1 MPKRFYLLTF
11 LISVINYACQQQL
24 EIEPIL
30 QKAEKL
36 VETKPDSTLF
46 ILEKIPK
53 PEHLKKSLYYHSFL
67 LQIQAKDKCYRD
79 ITSDTLIFK
88 IQKFYDKK
96 CDTEKAALASFYS
109 GRVRQEQKKYK
120 EALKIYL
127 EANKYL
133 KQTNDDNLKGLF
145 QGAIGEIYYQQ
156 LLRNEAITHFIQAEG
171 YFQRAENYRNAVLTN
186 NFIGNCFLIQE
197 KTDSAFIYYDKAI
210 TLAYNTDLKEE
221 QILMLENIG
230 VAWGEIKEW
239 DNAKEYLKKALIST
253 EDSLK
258 KARLCYN
265 ISNLYARQEQIDSTI
280 FYLQDALTYLST
292 KKDNYLFANIY
303 SLWSTVEERA
313 QNFQD
318 ALDKY
323 KLHSD
328 YIALIFDESRNHSII
343 EVEKK
348 YNYQLIEN
356 KNKQLIIERQRA
368 LLFSLIVLLISV
380 VSILILYRHSIQ
392 NKRKL
397 KETEQKVFQMKKL
410 ARNFNEKEKSYRNIL
425 IRHLDILKKAAVL
438 EGYLNEDEKKKGKQ
452 LLRKFNEVV
461 YGEKNLNWSLLYDTL
476 NKLTDYF
483 FVHLRNELSQLDELE
498 FRICCLLA
506 VDFNNTEVAIILN
519 YSINTIHAKRSS
531 IRKKLG
537 IKAFGNIKEFL
548 KTNLET
554 QLPHLNEN
562 YSQQKVI

>member
-1 MPKRFYLLTF
+1 MPIF
-11 LISVINYACQQQL
+11 
-24 EIEPIL
+24 
-30 QKAEKL
+30 QKADKL
-36 VETKPDSTLF
+36 LETNPDSSLI
-46 ILEKIPK
+46 ILDKIPE
-53 PEHLKKSLYYHSFL
+53 PEHLRKSLFYRCFL
-67 LQIQAKDKCYRD
+67 IRIQAKDKSYQD

-88 IQKFYDKK
+88 IQRFYDKK
-96 CDTEKAALASFYS
+96 SDIENAALASFYC
-109 GRVRQEQKKYK
+109 GRIRQEQKKYE
-120 EALKIYL
+120 EALKIYFDTD
-127 EANKYL
+127 KYL
-133 KQTNDDNLKGLF
+133 QQINDDNLKGLF

-156 LLRNEAITHFIQAEG
+156 LLKNEAISHFVQAEG
-171 YFQRAENYRNAVLTN
+171 YFQKAGNYRNAVLTN

-210 TLAYNTDLKEE
+210 TLAYNKDLKEE
-221 QILMLENIG
+221 QTLMLENIG
-230 VAWGEIKEW
+230 VAFGEIKKW
-239 DNAKEYLKKALIST
+239 DNAKEYLKEALIST

-265 ISNLYARQEQIDSTI
+265 IANLYEQKEQIDSTI
-280 FYLQDALTYLST
+280 SYLQYALTYLST

-303 SLWSTVEERA
+303 SEWSTVEERA

-323 KLHSD
+323 KLYSE
-328 YIALIFDESRNHSII
+328 YIALIFDENRNHSVI

-348 YNYQLIEN
+348 YNYQLIEIR
-356 KNKQLIIERQRA
+356 NKQLIIERQRI
-368 LLFSLIVLLISV
+368 LLFSLIVLLIST
-380 VSILILYRHSIQ
+380 VSILILYRRSIQ
-392 NKRKL
+392 NRRKL
-397 KETEQKVFQMKKL
+397 KETEQKVLQMKKL

-452 LLRKFNEVV
+452 LLRKFNEAV
-461 YGEKNLNWSLLYDTL
+461 YGEKNLNWSLLYETL

-498 FRICCLLA
+498 FRVCCLLA
-506 VDFNNTEVAIILN
+506 VDFNNTEIAIILN

-537 IKAFGNIKEFL
+537 IKAFGNIQEFL
-548 KTNLET
+548 KTTLKT